1 MNPAIL
7 LLVLLPALVGLLLP
21 LPGWLALRRS
31 RQQGVRFRDLAALQA
46 ARRVDTVL
54 LDRWG
59 TVTTGELVVSDI
71 DPVEEGNE
79 RNLRWFAAALEH
91 AAADHPVARAI
102 ARLAGPGRL
111 TAVESFPGRGISGA
125 VDRHPVRVGTP
136 GWLGME
142 ERDGLGKT
150 IGVEVDHRPFGY
162 LTVTDQVRA
171 DAALAVA
178 RLRAAGIQPIL
189 LSDGT
194 PHDTEHLA
202 QACGIDKWL
211 LGKDPAQRE
220 QLVRDQHGG
229 GHTVALVARDAGNA
243 AALAAADLAFTD
255 APDPAAG
262 PDADSATGPDA
273 VLVPHARL
281 EDLDAQRVAHALE
294 LARALPGVVAR
305 TRVTGLL
312 ITGVGAL
319 LAGLG
324 QLNLTGAI
332 GCGALGA
339 LVVALMA
346 VWSLER
352 RRLS

>member
-1 MNPAIL
+1 MNLVIVLIVLIPAM
-7 LLVLLPALVGLLLP
+7 VALLP

-31 RQQGVRFRDLAALQA
+31 RQQGVEFRDLAALQA
-46 ARRVDTVL
+46 ARGVDTVL

-71 DPVEEGNE
+71 DPIEDGNE

-91 AAADHPVARAI
+91 AADDHPVARAI

-111 TAVESFPGRGISGA
+111 TGVESFPGRGISGA
-125 VDRHPVRVGTP
+125 VDRHPVRVGSP

-142 ERDGLGKT
+142 ARDGLGKT

-194 PHDTEHLA
+194 ALDTEHLA

-211 LGKDPAQRE
+211 LGKDPAHREELVRE
-220 QLVRDQHGG
+220 QRGR
-229 GHTVALVARDAGNA
+229 GHTVALVARDDGNA

-255 APDPAAG
+255 AAPAVDAETGAEAGAEAG
-262 PDADSATGPDA
+262 P
-273 VLVPHARL
+273 VPHARL
-281 EDLDAQRVAHALE
+281 VDLDAQRVAHALE

-305 TRVTGLL
+305 TRIAGLL

-324 QLNLTGAI
+324 RLNLAGAI
-332 GCGALGA
+332 GCAALGA
-339 LVVALMA
+339 LVVAVVA

>member
-1 MNPAIL
+1 MKPLIL
-7 LLVLLPALVGLLLP
+7 LLVLLPAMVGLLLP

-31 RQQGVRFRDLAALQA
+31 RQQGVGFRDLSALQA

-59 TVTTGELVVSDI
+59 TITTGELVVSDI
-71 DPVEEGNE
+71 DPIEEGNE

-91 AAADHPVARAI
+91 AADDHPVARAI

-111 TAVESFPGRGISGA
+111 TGVESFPGRGISGA

-202 QACGIDKWL
+202 QTCGIDKWL
-211 LGKDPAQRE
+211 LGKDPAHRE
-220 QLVRDQHGG
+220 QLVRDQRGG

-255 APDPAAG
+255 VPDPEAAAG
-262 PDADSATGPDA
+262 PGEG
-273 VLVPHARL
+273 LVPDARL
-281 EDLDAQRVAHALE
+281 EDLDAQRVARALE

-305 TRVTGLL
+305 TRAAGVLL
-312 ITGVGAL
+312 TGVGAL

-324 QLNLTGAI
+324 QLSLPGAL
-332 GCGALGA
+332 GCAALGA
-339 LVVALMA
+339 LVVALVA

-352 RRLS
+352 RRLR